1 MYNSTFLATL
11 TLLTV
16 VGWIINLATLAAAN
30 TITGFQIVQAIG
42 ILAFPIGVVT
52 GYTSLFI

>member
-11 TLLTV
+11 TFLTV
-16 VGWIINLATLAAAN
+16 VGWVINLATLAAAN

-42 ILAFPIGVVT
+42 ILVFPIGVVT